1 MGTWGDSVLENDE
14 AADFLEEL
22 TQTRNRWRT
31 VHRALADLSRSAYVE
46 ATEATH
52 ALAAA
57 EIVAAAR
64 GNAHPTLDK
73 SLASWAQR
81 HPPKDLAA
89 LANSAV
95 EAIRRIEGPRSELS
109 ELWADSSEQTKWT
122 AQLIELI
129 HRIEHASES
138 ANALVSPTRRVRSK
152 PGDVFQVQLPNARY
166 AYGRLYDR
174 RHFYIYSLQSDT
186 HGQPPIGSR
195 DFQFYGFGLDDQ

>member
-46 ATEATH
+46 ATEAIH

-64 GNAHPTLDK
+64 GNAHATLGK
-73 SLASWAQR
+73 SLAGWAQR
-81 HPPKDLAA
+81 HPPKNLTA

-95 EAIRRIEGPRSELS
+95 KAIRRIEGPESELAG
-109 ELWADSSEQTKWT
+109 LWANSSDEAKWT
-122 AQLIELI
+122 AQL
-129 HRIEHASES
+129 
-138 ANALVSPTRRVRSK
+138 
-152 PGDVFQVQLPNARY
+152 
-166 AYGRLYDR
+166 
-174 RHFYIYSLQSDT
+174 
-186 HGQPPIGSR
+186 
-195 DFQFYGFGLDDQ
+195 